1 MEQKVLNARIRAE
14 TGKGA
19 AKRLRATGR
28 LPAVMY
34 DGEGKSIMIDIDE
47 KEFSKLF
54 HLITESTLIDV
65 KLDGKKDIIAF
76 VKDVQYD
83 ILADK
88 VNHIDLYEVEA
99 GKVLRTK
106 IQLKLAGSPE
116 GVRMGGV
123 LETGTTEIEVECLPK
138 DLPARIV
145 VDVSDLQL
153 NHSIHVKD
161 LKVAAGVKVLSDP
174 HKTVATLKYIKNEV
188 PAAAEAE
195 PAAAGAAPA
204 AGAAAAAA
212 PAAGAAPVA
221 APAKK

>member
-1 MEQKVLNARIRAE
+1 MEQKVLNARTRTE

-19 AKRLRATGR
+19 AKRLRAAKR

-34 DGEGKSIMIDIDE
+34 DGAGKSVMIDIDE

-65 KLDGKKDIIAF
+65 KLDASRDIIAF

-83 ILADK
+83 IIADK
-88 VNHIDLYEVEA
+88 VNHIDFYEVDPA
-99 GKVLRTK
+99 KTLRTK
-106 IQLKLAGSPE
+106 ILLKLSGSPE

-138 DLPARIV
+138 NLPERII
-145 VDVSDLQL
+145 VDVSNLEL

-161 LKVAAGVKVLSDP
+161 LKVGEGVKILTDS
-174 HKTVATLKYIKNEV
+174 HNTVATLKFTKSET
-188 PAAAEAE
+188 PAAAAAEA
-195 PAAAGAAPA
+195 AP
-204 AGAAAAAA
+204 AAAA
-212 PAAGAAPVA
+212 PAA
-221 APAKK
+221 K

>member
-1 MEQKVLNARIRAE
+1 MEQKVLNARTRTE

-19 AKRLRATGR
+19 AKRLRAAGR

-34 DGEGKSIMIDIDE
+34 NGEGKAIMIDIDE

-65 KLDGKKDIIAF
+65 KLDGAKGISSF

-83 ILADK
+83 IIIDK
-88 VNHIDLYEVEA
+88 VNHIDFYEVDA
-99 GKVLRTK
+99 NKMLRTK
-106 IQLKLAGSPE
+106 IMIKLSGSPD
-116 GVRMGGV
+116 GVRQGGV
-123 LETGTTEIEVECLPK
+123 LEAGTTAVEVECLPK
-138 DLPARIV
+138 DLPERII

-161 LKVAAGVKVLSDP
+161 LKVASTVKILSDP

-188 PAAAEAE
+188 PAAEETAE
-195 PAAAGAAPA
+195 AAPA
-204 AGAAAAAA
+204 AG
-212 PAAGAAPVA
+212 
-221 APAKK
+221 